1 MKKKKRFDKWDVRFI
16 LMMAISLITMIVTF
30 IIRTKQGIESWYTTH
45 WFVYALYEIGQ
56 TIFLGSIIAY
66 AGYMSY
72 KAFRN
77 KR

>member
-1 MKKKKRFDKWDVRFI
+1 MKRKKIDKWDIRFI
-16 LMMAISLITMIVTF
+16 SMIVISLITMVVTF

-45 WFVYALYEIGQ
+45 WFVYALYEVGQ
-56 TIFLGSIIAY
+56 TVFLGGILAY